1 MKITKYAGHTCVR
14 CKLLDKVL
22 THLKLD
28 DIVET
33 IYAEDV
39 GEDTLIKM
47 GIMSLPTL
55 VIEKDGETKTL
66 SGNILPQDIIDFIS

>member
-33 IYAEDV
+33 IYAEDI
-39 GEDTLIKM
+39 GEGKLIEM
-47 GIMSLPTL
+47 GIMTLPTL
-55 VIEKDGETKTL
+55 IIEKDGKTKIL
-66 SGNILPQDIIDFIS
+66 SGNILPQDIIDFVS